1 MIATWKKYR
10 KWLVIIGITVWM
22 LFLDRNNL
30 INLYHYK
37 SELSSLENKKEYYQ
51 SEIERMKSDKDIIF
65 NDEASLERYA
75 REKYLMKKDNEDIY
89 IIKKTK

>member
-1 MIATWKKYR
+1 MIAAWKKYR
-10 KWLVIIGITVWM
+10 KWLVIVGLTIWM

-30 INLYHYK
+30 INLYNYK
-37 SELSSLENKKEYYQ
+37 AELSTLENKKEYYQ

-75 REKYLMKKDNEDIY
+75 REKYLMKKEDEDIY
-89 IIKKTK
+89 IIKK